1 MTGSQGRKTHRVVWS
16 ANLDFSNILA
26 DKSGCKMSNR
36 VRMRLDF
43 EKAFDSFE
51 WDFLE
56 KCLEE
61 FNSGPDFRR

>member
-1 MTGSQGRKTHRVVWS
+1 
-16 ANLDFSNILA
+16 
-26 DKSGCKMSNR
+26 
-36 VRMRLDF
+36 MRLDF